1 MAVARPFLRRAVWA
15 SNDALAAAEHLPGVA
30 GDASRAKIALVAR
43 QLDEIDGVA
52 REALL
57 EVHHDGAA
65 IRLQHV
71 RPLVLEVARGGR
83 DAEARRVEGRLR
95 VHAAVEQI
103 RGDLHM
109 PLRLHKPSHDAER
122 GVELTSIRHHARYNC
137 VVRPLPGPETIRMP
151 LLQHEVA
158 AACVEINH

>member
-57 EVHHDGAA
+57 EIYDDGAA
-65 IRLQHV
+65 IHLQHI
-71 RPLVLEVARGGR
+71 RSLVLEVARGR
-83 DAEARRVEGRLR
+83 CDTPARRVQTCLR
-95 VHAAVEQI
+95 VHAAVQKI
-103 RGDLHM
+103 
-109 PLRLHKPSHDAER
+109 AEH
-122 GVELTSIRHHARYNC
+122 LD
-137 VVRPLPGPETIRMP
+137 
-151 LLQHEVA
+151 VA
-158 AACVEINH
+158 CAGMER